1 MKRLAFSILS
11 FICCACIIFAGTAPS
26 LAVDET
32 ESLIDGIVDFKLK
45 ESGNSSVSELA
56 KNGLSSGAGKGSAE
70 WYAIGLSAYY
80 GGLDL
85 SGYGSAL
92 SSYLSK
98 STISSPVS
106 RQRCALALIACKMPN
121 DPFVSA
127 TAKDSVGSL
136 GIMSYIF
143 GLELSNNGAAVSVSK
158 DDIISE
164 LLSLKNSDG
173 GWSVSGGN
181 SDVDVT
187 AMALTALAPHKGEQR
202 VSSAV
207 NDGLSLLSS
216 RQLSSGGFSS
226 YGTENAESS
235 AQVIVALTALSI
247 NPKTDSRFLK
257 NGNSVFSALSK
268 FRLSDGSFCH
278 AMGGSSNGTATV
290 QVFYSLVALWRYEH
304 GLPSLFNLSVNG
316 TKAVPA
322 KSPVADP
329 SGNNNGSGSN
339 TGDKNNNHNN
349 GHNGSTGNQGGQNGQ
364 GTANGQNDAG
374 SPNQTDQSPS
384 PDGQDTPADGS
395 ADQTAEKDGRSEG
408 LVTADGSSLS
418 ADSDRSNGGK
428 AGFFSSYKP
437 VAIGV
442 ILILAAAAA
451 LILFLKKKLNKKN
464 AVFLAISAAVLSLAV
479 LLTSFQTA
487 GNYYS
492 PVSKPD
498 SVGKASISIRCDT
511 VLGKSES
518 SHIPQDGI
526 ILDTTELDITE
537 NQTVYDLLTD
547 AAKTYNIQ
555 VENSGVNGQN
565 ISMAYIRGIN
575 YIYEFDFGDLSGW
588 MYKVNGQTPSVGCG
602 EYVLSPG
609 DKVEWLYTC
618 DLGKDIE

>member
-1 MKRLAFSILS
+1 MKKLAFSILS
-11 FICCACIIFAGTAPS
+11 FFCCACIIFAGTAPS
-26 LAVDET
+26 LAADET
-32 ESLIDGIVDFKLK
+32 ESLIDGIVAFKLK
-45 ESGNSSVSELA
+45 DSGSSSVSELA
-56 KNGLSSGAGKGSAE
+56 KSGLSSGAGKGASE

-85 SGYGSAL
+85 SGYGSTL

-98 STISSPVS
+98 NTISSPVS
-106 RQRCALALIACKMPN
+106 RQRCALALIACKMQN
-121 DPFVSA
+121 DPFVFA
-127 TAKDSVGSL
+127 TAKDSVGNL

-143 GLELSNNGAAVSVSK
+143 GLELSNNGAAVSISK

-187 AMALTALAPHKGEQR
+187 AMALTALASHKGEQR

-207 NDGLSLLSS
+207 NDGLSFLSS
-216 RQLSSGGFSS
+216 KQLSSGGFSS

-290 QVFYSLVALWRYEH
+290 QAFYSLVALWRYEH
-304 GLPSLFNLSVNG
+304 GLPSLFDLSVKG
-316 TKAVPA
+316 TKAIPA
-322 KSPVADP
+322 NLPSANP
-329 SGNNNGSGSN
+329 SGSNGGSGSN
-339 TGDKNNNHNN
+339 AGGKSDGRNN
-349 GHNGSTGNQGGQNGQ
+349 GHNGSTDTADNQNGQ
-364 GTANGQNDAG
+364 SAANGQNGAN
-374 SPNQTDQSPS
+374 SPDQTDQNPS
-384 PDGQDTPADGS
+384 SDGS
-395 ADQTAEKDGRSEG
+395 ADQGAEKAGRSEG
-408 LVTADGSSLS
+408 LVTDDGSSLS
-418 ADSDRSNGGK
+418 ADSDRSKGGK
-428 AGFFSSYKP
+428 TGFFKSYKP

-479 LLTSFQTA
+479 LLTSFKTA

-498 SVGKASISIRCDT
+498 SVGKAFISIRCDT

-518 SHIPQDGI
+518 SHIPKDGI
-526 ILDTTELDITE
+526 ILDTTELEITE

-547 AAKTYNIQ
+547 AAKAYNIQ

-565 ISMAYIRGIN
+565 SSMAYIRGIN

>member
-1 MKRLAFSILS
+1 MKKLAFSILS
-11 FICCACIIFAGTAPS
+11 FFCCACIIFAGTAPS
-26 LAVDET
+26 LAADET
-32 ESLIDGIVDFKLK
+32 ESLIDGIVAFKLK
-45 ESGNSSVSELA
+45 DSGSSSVSELA
-56 KNGLSSGAGKGSAE
+56 KSGLSSGAGKGASE

-85 SGYGSAL
+85 SGYGSTL

-98 STISSPVS
+98 NTISSPVS
-106 RQRCALALIACKMPN
+106 RQRCALALIACKMQN
-121 DPFVSA
+121 DPFVFA
-127 TAKDSVGSL
+127 TAKDSVGNL

-143 GLELSNNGAAVSVSK
+143 GLELSNNGAAVSISK

-173 GWSVSGGN
+173 GWSVSSGN

-207 NDGLSLLSS
+207 NDGLSFLSS
-216 RQLSSGGFSS
+216 KQLSSGGFSS
-226 YGTENAESS
+226 YGTESTESS

-290 QVFYSLVALWRYEH
+290 QAFYSLVALWRYEH
-304 GLPSLFNLSVNG
+304 GLPSLFDLSVKG
-316 TKAVPA
+316 TKAIPA
-322 KSPVADP
+322 NLPSANP
-329 SGNNNGSGSN
+329 SGSNDGSGSN
-339 TGDKNNNHNN
+339 AGGKSDGHNN
-349 GHNGSTGNQGGQNGQ
+349 GHNGSTDTADNQNGQ
-364 GTANGQNDAG
+364 SAANGQNGAN
-374 SPNQTDQSPS
+374 SPDQTDQNQSS
-384 PDGQDTPADGS
+384 DGS
-395 ADQTAEKDGRSEG
+395 ADQGAEKAGRSEG
-408 LVTADGSSLS
+408 LVTDDGSSLS
-418 ADSDRSNGGK
+418 ADSDRSKGGK
-428 AGFFSSYKP
+428 TGFFKSYKP

-479 LLTSFQTA
+479 LLTSFKTA

-518 SHIPQDGI
+518 SHIPKDGI
-526 ILDTTELDITE
+526 ILDTTELEITE

-547 AAKTYNIQ
+547 AAKAYNIQ

-565 ISMAYIRGIN
+565 SSMAYIRGIN
-575 YIYEFDFGDLSGW
+575 YIYEFDFGELSGW

>member
-1 MKRLAFSILS
+1 MKKLAFSILS
-11 FICCACIIFAGTAPS
+11 FFCCACIIFAGTAPS
-26 LAVDET
+26 LAADET
-32 ESLIDGIVDFKLK
+32 ESLIDGIVAFKLK
-45 ESGNSSVSELA
+45 DSGSSSVSELA
-56 KNGLSSGAGKGSAE
+56 KSGLSSGAGKGASE

-85 SGYGSAL
+85 SGYGSTL

-98 STISSPVS
+98 NTISSPVS
-106 RQRCALALIACKMPN
+106 RQRCALALIACKMQN
-121 DPFVSA
+121 DPFVFA
-127 TAKDSVGSL
+127 TAKDSVGNL

-143 GLELSNNGAAVSVSK
+143 GLELSNNGAAVSISK

-187 AMALTALAPHKGEQR
+187 AMALTALASHKGEQR

-207 NDGLSLLSS
+207 NDGLSFLSS
-216 RQLSSGGFSS
+216 KQLSSGGFSS

-290 QVFYSLVALWRYEH
+290 QAFYSLVALWRYEH
-304 GLPSLFNLSVNG
+304 GLPSLFDLSVKG
-316 TKAVPA
+316 TKAIPA
-322 KSPVADP
+322 NLPSANP
-329 SGNNNGSGSN
+329 SGSNDGSGSN
-339 TGDKNNNHNN
+339 AGGKSDGHNN
-349 GHNGSTGNQGGQNGQ
+349 GHNGSTDTADNQNGQ
-364 GTANGQNDAG
+364 SAANGQNGAN
-374 SPNQTDQSPS
+374 SPDQTDQNPS
-384 PDGQDTPADGS
+384 SDGS
-395 ADQTAEKDGRSEG
+395 ADQGAEKAGRSEG
-408 LVTADGSSLS
+408 LVTDDGSSLS
-418 ADSDRSNGGK
+418 ADSDRSKGGK
-428 AGFFSSYKP
+428 TGFFKSYKP

-479 LLTSFQTA
+479 LLTSFKTA

-498 SVGKASISIRCDT
+498 SVGKAFISIRCDT

-518 SHIPQDGI
+518 SHIPKDGI
-526 ILDTTELDITE
+526 ILDTTELEITE

-547 AAKTYNIQ
+547 AAKAYNIQ

-565 ISMAYIRGIN
+565 SSMAYIRGIN
-575 YIYEFDFGDLSGW
+575 YIYEFDFGELSGW
-588 MYKVNGQTPSVGCG
+588 MYKVNGKTPSVGCG

>member
-1 MKRLAFSILS
+1 MKKLAFSILS
-11 FICCACIIFAGTAPS
+11 FFCCACIIFAGTAPS
-26 LAVDET
+26 LAADET
-32 ESLIDGIVDFKLK
+32 ESLIDGIVAFKLK
-45 ESGNSSVSELA
+45 DSGSSSVSELA
-56 KNGLSSGAGKGSAE
+56 KSGLSSGAGKGASE

-85 SGYGSAL
+85 SGYGSTL

-98 STISSPVS
+98 NTISSPVS
-106 RQRCALALIACKMPN
+106 RQRCALALIACKMQN
-121 DPFVSA
+121 DPFVFA
-127 TAKDSVGSL
+127 TAKDSVGNF

-143 GLELSNNGAAVSVSK
+143 GLELSNNGAAVSISK

-164 LLSLKNSDG
+164 LLSLKNPDG
-173 GWSVSGGN
+173 GWSVSSGN

-207 NDGLSLLSS
+207 NDGLSFLSS
-216 RQLSSGGFSS
+216 KQLSSGGFSS
-226 YGTENAESS
+226 YGTESTESS

-290 QVFYSLVALWRYEH
+290 QAFYSLVALWRYEH
-304 GLPSLFNLSVNG
+304 GLPSLFDLSVKG
-316 TKAVPA
+316 TKAIPA
-322 KSPVADP
+322 NLP
-329 SGNNNGSGSN
+329 SANSSGSNDGSGSN
-339 TGDKNNNHNN
+339 AGGKSDGRNS
-349 GHNGSTGNQGGQNGQ
+349 GHNGNTDTADNQNGQ
-364 GTANGQNDAG
+364 SAANGQNGAN
-374 SPNQTDQSPS
+374 SPDQTDQNPS
-384 PDGQDTPADGS
+384 SDGS
-395 ADQTAEKDGRSEG
+395 ADQGAEKAGRSEG
-408 LVTADGSSLS
+408 LVTDDGSSLS
-418 ADSDRSNGGK
+418 ADSDRSKGGK
-428 AGFFSSYKP
+428 TGFFKSYKP

-464 AVFLAISAAVLSLAV
+464 TVFLAISAAVLSLAV
-479 LLTSFQTA
+479 LLTSFKTA

-511 VLGKSES
+511 VLGKSDS
-518 SHIPQDGI
+518 SHIPKDGI
-526 ILDTTELDITE
+526 ILDTTELEITE

-547 AAKTYNIQ
+547 AAKAYNIQ

-565 ISMAYIRGIN
+565 SSMAYIRGIN
-575 YIYEFDFGDLSGW
+575 YIYEFDFGELSGW

-609 DKVEWLYTC
+609 DRVEWLYTC

>member
-1 MKRLAFSILS
+1 MKKLAFSILS
-11 FICCACIIFAGTAPS
+11 FFCCACIIFAGTAPS
-26 LAVDET
+26 LAADET
-32 ESLIDGIVDFKLK
+32 ESLIDGIVAFKLK
-45 ESGNSSVSELA
+45 DSGSSSVSELA
-56 KNGLSSGAGKGSAE
+56 KSGLSSGAGKGASE

-85 SGYGSAL
+85 SGYGSTL

-98 STISSPVS
+98 NTISSPVS
-106 RQRCALALIACKMPN
+106 RQRCALALIACKMQN
-121 DPFVSA
+121 DPFVFA
-127 TAKDSVGSL
+127 TAKDSVGNL

-143 GLELSNNGAAVSVSK
+143 GLELSNNGAAVSISK

-173 GWSVSGGN
+173 GWSVSSGN

-207 NDGLSLLSS
+207 NDGLSFLSS
-216 RQLSSGGFSS
+216 KQLSSGGFSS
-226 YGTENAESS
+226 YGTESTESS

-290 QVFYSLVALWRYEH
+290 QAFYSLVALWRYEH
-304 GLPSLFNLSVNG
+304 GLPSLFDLSVKG
-316 TKAVPA
+316 TKAIPA
-322 KSPVADP
+322 NLPSANP
-329 SGNNNGSGSN
+329 SGSNDGSGSN
-339 TGDKNNNHNN
+339 AGGKSDGHNN
-349 GHNGSTGNQGGQNGQ
+349 GHNGSTDTADNQNGQ
-364 GTANGQNDAG
+364 SAANGQNGAN
-374 SPNQTDQSPS
+374 SPDQTDQNPS
-384 PDGQDTPADGS
+384 SDGS
-395 ADQTAEKDGRSEG
+395 ADQGAEKAGRSEG
-408 LVTADGSSLS
+408 LVTDDGSSLS
-418 ADSDRSNGGK
+418 ADSDRSKGGK
-428 AGFFSSYKP
+428 TGFFKSYKP

-479 LLTSFQTA
+479 LLTSFKTA

-498 SVGKASISIRCDT
+498 SVGKVSISIRCDT
-511 VLGKSES
+511 VLGKSDS
-518 SHIPQDGI
+518 SHIPKDGI
-526 ILDTTELDITE
+526 ILDTTELEITE

-547 AAKTYNIQ
+547 AAKAYNIQ

-565 ISMAYIRGIN
+565 SSMAYIRGIN

>member
-1 MKRLAFSILS
+1 MKKLAFSILS
-11 FICCACIIFAGTAPS
+11 FFCCACIIFAGTAPS
-26 LAVDET
+26 LAADET
-32 ESLIDGIVDFKLK
+32 ESLIDGIVAFKLK
-45 ESGNSSVSELA
+45 DSGSSSVSELA
-56 KNGLSSGAGKGSAE
+56 KSGLSSGAGKGASE

-85 SGYGSAL
+85 SGYGSTL

-98 STISSPVS
+98 NTISSPVS
-106 RQRCALALIACKMPN
+106 RQRCALALIACKMQN
-121 DPFVSA
+121 DPFVFA
-127 TAKDSVGSL
+127 TAKDSVGNL

-143 GLELSNNGAAVSVSK
+143 GLELSNNGAAVSISK

-173 GWSVSGGN
+173 GWSVSSGN

-207 NDGLSLLSS
+207 NDGLSFLSS
-216 RQLSSGGFSS
+216 KQLSSGGFSS
-226 YGTENAESS
+226 YGTESTESS

-290 QVFYSLVALWRYEH
+290 QAFYSLVALWRYEH
-304 GLPSLFNLSVNG
+304 GLPSLFDLSVKG
-316 TKAVPA
+316 TKAIPA
-322 KSPVADP
+322 NLPSANP
-329 SGNNNGSGSN
+329 SGSNDGSGSN
-339 TGDKNNNHNN
+339 AGGKSDGHNN
-349 GHNGSTGNQGGQNGQ
+349 GHNGSTDTADNQNGQ
-364 GTANGQNDAG
+364 SAANGQNGAN
-374 SPNQTDQSPS
+374 SPDQTDQNQSS
-384 PDGQDTPADGS
+384 DGS
-395 ADQTAEKDGRSEG
+395 ADQGAEKAGRSEG
-408 LVTADGSSLS
+408 LVTDDGSSLS
-418 ADSDRSNGGK
+418 ADSDRSKGGK
-428 AGFFSSYKP
+428 TGFFKSYKP

-479 LLTSFQTA
+479 LLTSFKTA

-518 SHIPQDGI
+518 SHIPKDGI
-526 ILDTTELDITE
+526 ILDTTELEITE

-547 AAKTYNIQ
+547 AAKAYNIQ

-565 ISMAYIRGIN
+565 SSMAYIRGIN
-575 YIYEFDFGDLSGW
+575 YIYEFDFGELSGW

-609 DKVEWLYTC
+609 DRVEWLYTC

>member
-1 MKRLAFSILS
+1 MKKLAFSILS
-11 FICCACIIFAGTAPS
+11 FFCCACIIFVGTAPS
-26 LAVDET
+26 LAADET
-32 ESLIDGIVDFKLK
+32 ESLIDGIVAFKLK
-45 ESGNSSVSELA
+45 DSGSSSVSELA
-56 KNGLSSGAGKGSAE
+56 KSGLSSGAGKGASE

-85 SGYGSAL
+85 SGYGSTL

-98 STISSPVS
+98 NTISSPVS
-106 RQRCALALIACKMPN
+106 RQRCALALIACKMQN
-121 DPFVSA
+121 DPFVFA
-127 TAKDSVGSL
+127 TAKDSVGNL

-143 GLELSNNGAAVSVSK
+143 GLELSNNGAAVSISK

-207 NDGLSLLSS
+207 NDGLSFLSS
-216 RQLSSGGFSS
+216 KQLSSGGFSS

-290 QVFYSLVALWRYEH
+290 QAFYSLVALWRYEH
-304 GLPSLFNLSVNG
+304 GLPSLFDLSVKG
-316 TKAVPA
+316 TKAIPA
-322 KSPVADP
+322 NLPSANP
-329 SGNNNGSGSN
+329 SGSNDGSGSN
-339 TGDKNNNHNN
+339 AGGKSDGHNN
-349 GHNGSTGNQGGQNGQ
+349 GHNGSTDTADNQNGQ
-364 GTANGQNDAG
+364 SAANGQNGAN
-374 SPNQTDQSPS
+374 SPDQTDQNQSS
-384 PDGQDTPADGS
+384 DGS
-395 ADQTAEKDGRSEG
+395 ADQGAEKAGRSEG
-408 LVTADGSSLS
+408 LVTDDGSSLS
-418 ADSDRSNGGK
+418 ADSDRSKGGK
-428 AGFFSSYKP
+428 TGFFKSYKP

-479 LLTSFQTA
+479 LLTSFKTA
-487 GNYYS
+487 ENYYS

-498 SVGKASISIRCDT
+498 SVGKVSISIRCDT

-518 SHIPQDGI
+518 SHIPKDGI
-526 ILDTTELDITE
+526 ILDTTELEITE

-547 AAKTYNIQ
+547 AAKAYNIQ

-565 ISMAYIRGIN
+565 SSMAYIRGIN
-575 YIYEFDFGDLSGW
+575 YIYEFDFGELSGW

>member
-1 MKRLAFSILS
+1 MKKLAFSILS
-11 FICCACIIFAGTAPS
+11 FFCCACIIFAGTAPS
-26 LAVDET
+26 LAADET
-32 ESLIDGIVDFKLK
+32 ESLIDGIVAFKLK
-45 ESGNSSVSELA
+45 DSGSSSVSELA
-56 KNGLSSGAGKGSAE
+56 KSGLSSGAGKGASE

-85 SGYGSAL
+85 SGYGSTL

-98 STISSPVS
+98 NTISSPVS
-106 RQRCALALIACKMPN
+106 RQRCALALIACKMQN
-121 DPFVSA
+121 DPFVFA
-127 TAKDSVGSL
+127 TAKDSVGNL

-143 GLELSNNGAAVSVSK
+143 GLELSNNGVTVSVSR

-164 LLSLKNSDG
+164 LLSLKNPDG

-207 NDGLSLLSS
+207 NDGLSFLSS
-216 RQLSSGGFSS
+216 KQLSSGGFSS
-226 YGTENAESS
+226 YGTESTESS

-290 QVFYSLVALWRYEH
+290 QAFYSLVALWRYEH
-304 GLPSLFNLSVNG
+304 GLPSLFDLSVKG
-316 TKAVPA
+316 TKAIPA
-322 KSPVADP
+322 NLPSANP
-329 SGNNNGSGSN
+329 SGSNDGSGSN
-339 TGDKNNNHNN
+339 AGGKSDGHNN
-349 GHNGSTGNQGGQNGQ
+349 GHNGSTDTADNQNGQ
-364 GTANGQNDAG
+364 SAANGQNGAN
-374 SPNQTDQSPS
+374 SPDQTDQNPS
-384 PDGQDTPADGS
+384 SDGS
-395 ADQTAEKDGRSEG
+395 ADQGAEKAGRSEG
-408 LVTADGSSLS
+408 LVTDDGSSLS
-418 ADSDRSNGGK
+418 ADSDRSKGGK
-428 AGFFSSYKP
+428 TGFFKSYKP

-479 LLTSFQTA
+479 LLTSFKTA

-498 SVGKASISIRCDT
+498 SVGKAFISIRCDT

-518 SHIPQDGI
+518 SHIPKDGI
-526 ILDTTELDITE
+526 ILDTTELEITE

-547 AAKTYNIQ
+547 AAKAYNIQ

-565 ISMAYIRGIN
+565 SSMAYIRGIN

>member
-1 MKRLAFSILS
+1 MKKLAFSILS
-11 FICCACIIFAGTAPS
+11 FFCCACIIFAGTAPS
-26 LAVDET
+26 LAADET
-32 ESLIDGIVDFKLK
+32 ESLIDGIVAFKLK
-45 ESGNSSVSELA
+45 DSGSSSVSELA
-56 KNGLSSGAGKGSAE
+56 KSGLSSGAGKGASE

-85 SGYGSAL
+85 SGYGSTL

-98 STISSPVS
+98 NTISSPVS
-106 RQRCALALIACKMPN
+106 RQRCALALIACKMQN
-121 DPFVSA
+121 DPFVFA
-127 TAKDSVGSL
+127 TAKDSVGNL

-143 GLELSNNGAAVSVSK
+143 GLELSNNGAAVSISK

-173 GWSVSGGN
+173 GWSVSSGN

-207 NDGLSLLSS
+207 NDGLSFLSS
-216 RQLSSGGFSS
+216 KQLSSGGFSS
-226 YGTENAESS
+226 YGTESTESS
-235 AQVIVALTALSI
+235 AQVIVALTAISI

-290 QVFYSLVALWRYEH
+290 QAFYSLVALWRYEH
-304 GLPSLFNLSVNG
+304 GLPSLFDLSVKG
-316 TKAVPA
+316 TKAIPA
-322 KSPVADP
+322 NLPSANP
-329 SGNNNGSGSN
+329 SGSNDGSGSN
-339 TGDKNNNHNN
+339 AGGKSDGHNN
-349 GHNGSTGNQGGQNGQ
+349 GHNGSTDTADNQNGQ
-364 GTANGQNDAG
+364 SAANGQNGAN
-374 SPNQTDQSPS
+374 SPDQTDQNQSS
-384 PDGQDTPADGS
+384 DGS
-395 ADQTAEKDGRSEG
+395 ADQGAEKAGRSEG
-408 LVTADGSSLS
+408 LVTDDGSSLS
-418 ADSDRSNGGK
+418 ADSDRSKGGK
-428 AGFFSSYKP
+428 TGFFKSYKP

-479 LLTSFQTA
+479 LLTSFKTA

-518 SHIPQDGI
+518 SHIPKDGI
-526 ILDTTELDITE
+526 ILDTTELEITE

-547 AAKTYNIQ
+547 AAKAYNIQ

-565 ISMAYIRGIN
+565 SSMAYIRGIN
-575 YIYEFDFGDLSGW
+575 YIYEFDFGELSGW

-609 DKVEWLYTC
+609 DKVEWFYTC

>member
-1 MKRLAFSILS
+1 MKKLAFSILS
-11 FICCACIIFAGTAPS
+11 FFCCACIIFAGTAPS
-26 LAVDET
+26 LAADET
-32 ESLIDGIVDFKLK
+32 ESLIDGIVAFKLK
-45 ESGNSSVSELA
+45 DSGSSSVSELA
-56 KNGLSSGAGKGSAE
+56 KSGLSSGAGKGASE

-80 GGLDL
+80 SGLDL
-85 SGYGSAL
+85 SGYGSTL

-98 STISSPVS
+98 NTISSPVS
-106 RQRCALALIACKMPN
+106 RQRCALALIACKMQN
-121 DPFVSA
+121 DPFVFA
-127 TAKDSVGSL
+127 TAKDSVGNL

-143 GLELSNNGAAVSVSK
+143 GLELSNNGVAVSVSS

-187 AMALTALAPHKGEQR
+187 AMALTVLASHKGEQR

-207 NDGLSLLSS
+207 NDGLSFLSS
-216 RQLSSGGFSS
+216 KQLSSGGFSS

-290 QVFYSLVALWRYEH
+290 QAFYSLVALWRYEH
-304 GLPSLFNLSVNG
+304 GLPSLFDLSVKG
-316 TKAVPA
+316 TKAIPA
-322 KSPVADP
+322 NLPSANP
-329 SGNNNGSGSN
+329 SGSNDGSGSN
-339 TGDKNNNHNN
+339 AGGKSDGHNN
-349 GHNGSTGNQGGQNGQ
+349 GHNGNTDTADNQNGQ
-364 GTANGQNDAG
+364 NAANGQNGAN
-374 SPNQTDQSPS
+374 SPDQTDQNPS
-384 PDGQDTPADGS
+384 SDGS
-395 ADQTAEKDGRSEG
+395 ADQGAEKAGRSEG
-408 LVTADGSSLS
+408 LVTDDGSSLS
-418 ADSDRSNGGK
+418 ADSDRSKGGK
-428 AGFFSSYKP
+428 TGFFKSYKP

-518 SHIPQDGI
+518 SHIPKDGI
-526 ILDTTELDITE
+526 ILDTTELEITE

-547 AAKTYNIQ
+547 AAKAYNIQ

-565 ISMAYIRGIN
+565 SSMAYIRGIN
-575 YIYEFDFGDLSGW
+575 YIYEFDFGELSGW

-609 DKVEWLYTC
+609 DRVEWLYTC

>member
-1 MKRLAFSILS
+1 MKKLAFSILS
-11 FICCACIIFAGTAPS
+11 FFCCACIIFAGTAPS
-26 LAVDET
+26 LAADET

-45 ESGNSSVSELA
+45 ESGSSSVSELA
-56 KNGLSSGAGKGSAE
+56 KSGLSSGAGKGASE

-85 SGYGSAL
+85 SGYGSTL

-98 STISSPVS
+98 NTISSPVS
-106 RQRCALALIACKMPN
+106 RQRCALALIACKMQN
-121 DPFVSA
+121 DPFVFA
-127 TAKDSVGSL
+127 TAKDSVGNL

-143 GLELSNNGAAVSVSK
+143 GLELSNNGVAVSVSR

-164 LLSLKNSDG
+164 LLSLKNPDG

-187 AMALTALAPHKGEQR
+187 AMVLTALAPHKGEQR

-207 NDGLSLLSS
+207 NDGLSFLSS
-216 RQLSSGGFSS
+216 KQLSSGGFSS

-290 QVFYSLVALWRYEH
+290 QAFYSLVALWRYEH
-304 GLPSLFNLSVNG
+304 GLPPLFDLSVKG
-316 TKAVPA
+316 TKAIPA
-322 KSPVADP
+322 NLPSANP
-329 SGNNNGSGSN
+329 SGSNDGSGSN
-339 TGDKNNNHNN
+339 AGGKSDGRNN
-349 GHNGSTGNQGGQNGQ
+349 GHNGSTDTADNQNGQ
-364 GTANGQNDAG
+364 SAANGQNGAN
-374 SPNQTDQSPS
+374 SPDQTDQNPS
-384 PDGQDTPADGS
+384 SDGS
-395 ADQTAEKDGRSEG
+395 ADQGAEKAGRSEG

-418 ADSDRSNGGK
+418 ADSDRSKGGK
-428 AGFFSSYKP
+428 TGFFKSYKP

-479 LLTSFQTA
+479 LLTSFKTA

-498 SVGKASISIRCDT
+498 SVGKAFISIRCDT

-518 SHIPQDGI
+518 SHIPKDGI
-526 ILDTTELDITE
+526 ILDTTELEITE

-547 AAKTYNIQ
+547 AAKAYNIQ

-565 ISMAYIRGIN
+565 SSMAYIRGIN
-575 YIYEFDFGDLSGW
+575 YIYEFDFGELSGW

>member
-1 MKRLAFSILS
+1 MKKLAFSILS
-11 FICCACIIFAGTAPS
+11 FFCCACIIFAGTAPS
-26 LAVDET
+26 LAADET
-32 ESLIDGIVDFKLK
+32 ESLIDGIVAFKLK
-45 ESGNSSVSELA
+45 DSGSSSVSELA
-56 KNGLSSGAGKGSAE
+56 KSGLSSGAGKGASE

-85 SGYGSAL
+85 SGYGSTL
-92 SSYLSK
+92 SFYLSK
-98 STISSPVS
+98 NTISSPVS
-106 RQRCALALIACKMPN
+106 RQRCALALIACKMQN
-121 DPFVSA
+121 DPFVFA
-127 TAKDSVGSL
+127 TAKDSVGNL

-143 GLELSNNGAAVSVSK
+143 GLELSNNGAAVSISK

-164 LLSLKNSDG
+164 LLSLKNPDG
-173 GWSVSGGN
+173 GWSVSSGN

-187 AMALTALAPHKGEQR
+187 AMALTALASHKGEQR

-207 NDGLSLLSS
+207 NDGLSFLSS
-216 RQLSSGGFSS
+216 KQLSSGGFSS
-226 YGTENAESS
+226 YGTESTESS

-290 QVFYSLVALWRYEH
+290 QAFYSLVALWRYEH
-304 GLPSLFNLSVNG
+304 GLPSLFDLSVKG
-316 TKAVPA
+316 TKAIPA
-322 KSPVADP
+322 NLP
-329 SGNNNGSGSN
+329 SANSSGSNDGSGSN
-339 TGDKNNNHNN
+339 AGGKSDGRNS
-349 GHNGSTGNQGGQNGQ
+349 GHNGNTDTADNQNGQ
-364 GTANGQNDAG
+364 SAANGQNGAN
-374 SPNQTDQSPS
+374 SPDQTDQNPS
-384 PDGQDTPADGS
+384 SDGS
-395 ADQTAEKDGRSEG
+395 ADQGAEKAGRSEG
-408 LVTADGSSLS
+408 LVTDDGSSLS
-418 ADSDRSNGGK
+418 ADSDRSKGGK
-428 AGFFSSYKP
+428 TGFFKSYKP

-464 AVFLAISAAVLSLAV
+464 TVFLAISAAVLSLAV
-479 LLTSFQTA
+479 LLTSFKTA

-518 SHIPQDGI
+518 SHIPKDGI
-526 ILDTTELDITE
+526 ILDTTELEITE

-547 AAKTYNIQ
+547 AAKAYNIQ

-565 ISMAYIRGIN
+565 SSMAYIRGIN
-575 YIYEFDFGDLSGW
+575 YIYEFDFGELSGW

>member
-1 MKRLAFSILS
+1 MKKLAFSILS
-11 FICCACIIFAGTAPS
+11 FFCCACIIFAGTAPS
-26 LAVDET
+26 LAADET
-32 ESLIDGIVDFKLK
+32 ESLIDGIVAFKLK
-45 ESGNSSVSELA
+45 DSGSSSVSELA
-56 KNGLSSGAGKGSAE
+56 KSGLSSGAGKGASE

-85 SGYGSAL
+85 SGYGSTL

-98 STISSPVS
+98 NTISSPVS
-106 RQRCALALIACKMPN
+106 RQRCALALIACKMQN
-121 DPFVSA
+121 DPFVFA
-127 TAKDSVGSL
+127 TAKDSVGNL

-143 GLELSNNGAAVSVSK
+143 GLELSNNGVTVSVSR

-164 LLSLKNSDG
+164 LLSLKNPDG
-173 GWSVSGGN
+173 GWSVSSGN

-187 AMALTALAPHKGEQR
+187 AMALTALASHKGEQR

-207 NDGLSLLSS
+207 NDGLSFLSS
-216 RQLSSGGFSS
+216 KQLSSGGFSS
-226 YGTENAESS
+226 YGTESTESS

-290 QVFYSLVALWRYEH
+290 QAFYSLVALWRYEH
-304 GLPSLFNLSVNG
+304 GLPSLFDLSVKG
-316 TKAVPA
+316 TKAIPA
-322 KSPVADP
+322 NLP
-329 SGNNNGSGSN
+329 SANSSGSNDGSGSN
-339 TGDKNNNHNN
+339 AGGKSDGRNS
-349 GHNGSTGNQGGQNGQ
+349 GHNGNTDTADNQNGQ
-364 GTANGQNDAG
+364 SAANGQNGAN
-374 SPNQTDQSPS
+374 SPDQTDQNPS
-384 PDGQDTPADGS
+384 SDGS
-395 ADQTAEKDGRSEG
+395 ADQGAEKAGRSEG
-408 LVTADGSSLS
+408 LVTDDGSSLS
-418 ADSDRSNGGK
+418 ADSDRSKGGK
-428 AGFFSSYKP
+428 TGFFKSYKP

-464 AVFLAISAAVLSLAV
+464 TVFLAISAAVLSLAV
-479 LLTSFQTA
+479 LLTSFKTA

-511 VLGKSES
+511 VLGKSDS
-518 SHIPQDGI
+518 SHIPKDGI
-526 ILDTTELDITE
+526 ILDTTELEITE

-547 AAKTYNIQ
+547 AAKAYNIQ

-565 ISMAYIRGIN
+565 SSMAYIRGIN
-575 YIYEFDFGDLSGW
+575 YIYEFDFGELSGW

-609 DKVEWLYTC
+609 DRVEWLYTC

>member
-1 MKRLAFSILS
+1 MKKLAFSILS
-11 FICCACIIFAGTAPS
+11 FFCCACIIFAGTAPS
-26 LAVDET
+26 LAADET
-32 ESLIDGIVDFKLK
+32 ESLIDGIVAFKLK
-45 ESGNSSVSELA
+45 DSGSSSVSELA
-56 KNGLSSGAGKGSAE
+56 KSGLSSGAGKGASE

-85 SGYGSAL
+85 SGYGSTL

-98 STISSPVS
+98 NTISSPVS
-106 RQRCALALIACKMPN
+106 RQRCALALIACKMQN
-121 DPFVSA
+121 DPFVFA
-127 TAKDSVGSL
+127 TAKDSVGNL

-143 GLELSNNGAAVSVSK
+143 GLELSNNGAAVSISK

-173 GWSVSGGN
+173 GWSVSSGN

-207 NDGLSLLSS
+207 NDGLSFLSS
-216 RQLSSGGFSS
+216 KQLSSGGFSS
-226 YGTENAESS
+226 YGTESTESS

-290 QVFYSLVALWRYEH
+290 QAFYSLVALWRYEH
-304 GLPSLFNLSVNG
+304 GLPSLFDLSVKG
-316 TKAVPA
+316 TKAIPA
-322 KSPVADP
+322 NLPSANP
-329 SGNNNGSGSN
+329 SGSNDGSGSN
-339 TGDKNNNHNN
+339 AGGKSDGHNN
-349 GHNGSTGNQGGQNGQ
+349 GHNGSTDTADNQNGQ
-364 GTANGQNDAG
+364 SAANGQNGAN
-374 SPNQTDQSPS
+374 SPDQTDQNPS
-384 PDGQDTPADGS
+384 SDGS
-395 ADQTAEKDGRSEG
+395 ADQGAEKAGRSEG
-408 LVTADGSSLS
+408 LVTDDGSSLS
-418 ADSDRSNGGK
+418 ADSDRSKGGK
-428 AGFFSSYKP
+428 TGFFKSYKP

-479 LLTSFQTA
+479 RLTSFKTA

-498 SVGKASISIRCDT
+498 SVGKVSISIRCDT
-511 VLGKSES
+511 VLGKSDS
-518 SHIPQDGI
+518 SHIPKDGI
-526 ILDTTELDITE
+526 ILDTTELEITE

-547 AAKTYNIQ
+547 AAKAYNIQ

-565 ISMAYIRGIN
+565 SSMAYIRGIN

>member
-1 MKRLAFSILS
+1 MKKLAFSILS
-11 FICCACIIFAGTAPS
+11 FFCCACIIFAGTAPS
-26 LAVDET
+26 LAADET
-32 ESLIDGIVDFKLK
+32 ESLIDGIVAFKLK
-45 ESGNSSVSELA
+45 DSGSSSVSELA
-56 KNGLSSGAGKGSAE
+56 KSGLSSGAGKGASE

-80 GGLDL
+80 SGLDL
-85 SGYGSAL
+85 SGYGSTL

-98 STISSPVS
+98 NTISSPVS
-106 RQRCALALIACKMPN
+106 RQRCALALIACKMQN
-121 DPFVSA
+121 DPFVFA
-127 TAKDSVGSL
+127 TAKDSVGNL

-143 GLELSNNGAAVSVSK
+143 GLELSNNGAAVSISK

-207 NDGLSLLSS
+207 NDGLYFLSS
-216 RQLSSGGFSS
+216 KQLSSGGFSS

-290 QVFYSLVALWRYEH
+290 QAFYSLVALWRYEH
-304 GLPSLFNLSVNG
+304 GLPSLFDFSVKG
-316 TKAVPA
+316 TKAIPA
-322 KSPVADP
+322 NLPSANP
-329 SGNNNGSGSN
+329 SGSNDGSGSN
-339 TGDKNNNHNN
+339 AGGKSDGRNSV
-349 GHNGSTGNQGGQNGQ
+349 HNGNTDTADNQNGQ
-364 GTANGQNDAG
+364 SAANGQNGAN
-374 SPNQTDQSPS
+374 SPDQTDQNPS
-384 PDGQDTPADGS
+384 SDGS
-395 ADQTAEKDGRSEG
+395 ADQGAEKAGRSEG

-418 ADSDRSNGGK
+418 ADSDRSKGGK
-428 AGFFSSYKP
+428 TGFFKSYKP

-479 LLTSFQTA
+479 LLTSFKTA

-498 SVGKASISIRCDT
+498 SVGKAFISIRCDT

-518 SHIPQDGI
+518 SHIPKDGI
-526 ILDTTELDITE
+526 ILDTTELEITE

-547 AAKTYNIQ
+547 AAKAYNIQ

-565 ISMAYIRGIN
+565 SSMAYIRGIN
-575 YIYEFDFGDLSGW
+575 YIYEFDFGELSGW

>member
-1 MKRLAFSILS
+1 MKKLAFSILS
-11 FICCACIIFAGTAPS
+11 FFCCACIIFAGTAPS
-26 LAVDET
+26 LAADET
-32 ESLIDGIVDFKLK
+32 ESLIDGIVAFKLK
-45 ESGNSSVSELA
+45 ESGSSSVSELA
-56 KNGLSSGAGKGSAE
+56 KSGLSSGAGKGASE

-85 SGYGSAL
+85 SGYGSTL

-98 STISSPVS
+98 NTISSPVS
-106 RQRCALALIACKMPN
+106 RQRCALALISCKMQN
-121 DPFVSA
+121 DPFVFA
-127 TAKDSVGSL
+127 TSKDSVGNL

-143 GLELSNNGAAVSVSK
+143 GLELSNNGAAVSISK

-187 AMALTALAPHKGEQR
+187 AMALTALAPHKGDQR
-202 VSSAV
+202 VSQAI
-207 NDGLSLLSS
+207 NDGLSFLSS
-216 RQLSSGGFSS
+216 KQLSSGGFSS
-226 YGTENAESS
+226 YGTESTESS

-290 QVFYSLVALWRYEH
+290 QAFYSLVALWRYEH
-304 GLPSLFNLSVNG
+304 GLPSLFDLSVKG
-316 TKAVPA
+316 TKAIPA
-322 KSPVADP
+322 NLP
-329 SGNNNGSGSN
+329 SANSSGSNDGSGSN
-339 TGDKNNNHNN
+339 AGGKSDGRNN
-349 GHNGSTGNQGGQNGQ
+349 GHNGSTDTAYNQNGQ
-364 GTANGQNDAG
+364 SAANVQNGA
-374 SPNQTDQSPS
+374 NS
-384 PDGQDTPADGS
+384 PDQIDQNPSSDGS
-395 ADQTAEKDGRSEG
+395 ADQGAEKAGRSEG
-408 LVTADGSSLS
+408 LVTDDGSSLS
-418 ADSDRSNGGK
+418 ADSDRSKGGK
-428 AGFFSSYKP
+428 TGFFKSYKP

-479 LLTSFQTA
+479 LLTSFKTA

-498 SVGKASISIRCDT
+498 SVGKVSISIRCDT
-511 VLGKSES
+511 VLGKSDS
-518 SHIPQDGI
+518 SHIPKDGI
-526 ILDTTELDITE
+526 ILDTTELEITE

-547 AAKTYNIQ
+547 AAKAYNIQ

-565 ISMAYIRGIN
+565 SSMAYIRGIN
-575 YIYEFDFGDLSGW
+575 YIYEFDFGELSGW

>member
-1 MKRLAFSILS
+1 MKKLAFSILS
-11 FICCACIIFAGTAPS
+11 FFCCACIIFAGTAPS
-26 LAVDET
+26 LAADET
-32 ESLIDGIVDFKLK
+32 ESLIDGIVAFKLK
-45 ESGNSSVSELA
+45 DSGSSSVSELA
-56 KNGLSSGAGKGSAE
+56 KSGLSSGAGKGASE

-85 SGYGSAL
+85 SGYGSTL

-98 STISSPVS
+98 NTISSPVS
-106 RQRCALALIACKMPN
+106 RQRCALALIACKMQN
-121 DPFVSA
+121 DPFVFA
-127 TAKDSVGSL
+127 TAKDSVGNL

-143 GLELSNNGAAVSVSK
+143 GLELSNNGAAVSISK

-164 LLSLKNSDG
+164 LLSLKNPDG
-173 GWSVSGGN
+173 GWSVSSGN

-187 AMALTALAPHKGEQR
+187 AMALTALASHKGEQR

-207 NDGLSLLSS
+207 NDGLSFLSS
-216 RQLSSGGFSS
+216 KQLSSGGFSS
-226 YGTENAESS
+226 YGTESTESS

-290 QVFYSLVALWRYEH
+290 QAFYSLVALWRYEH
-304 GLPSLFNLSVNG
+304 GLPSLFDLSVKG
-316 TKAVPA
+316 TKAIPA
-322 KSPVADP
+322 NLPSANP
-329 SGNNNGSGSN
+329 SGSNDGSGSN
-339 TGDKNNNHNN
+339 AGGKSDGRNS
-349 GHNGSTGNQGGQNGQ
+349 GHNGNTDTADNQNGQ
-364 GTANGQNDAG
+364 SAANGQNGAN
-374 SPNQTDQSPS
+374 SPDQTDQNPS
-384 PDGQDTPADGS
+384 SDGS
-395 ADQTAEKDGRSEG
+395 ADQGAEKAGRSEG
-408 LVTADGSSLS
+408 LVTDDGSSLS
-418 ADSDRSNGGK
+418 ADSDRSKGGK
-428 AGFFSSYKP
+428 TGFFKSYKP

-464 AVFLAISAAVLSLAV
+464 TVFLAISAAVLSLAV
-479 LLTSFQTA
+479 LLTSFKTA

-518 SHIPQDGI
+518 SHIPKDGI
-526 ILDTTELDITE
+526 ILDTTELEITE

-547 AAKTYNIQ
+547 AAKAYNIQ

-565 ISMAYIRGIN
+565 SSMAYIRGIN

>member
-1 MKRLAFSILS
+1 MKKLAFSILS
-11 FICCACIIFAGTAPS
+11 FFCCACIIFAGTAPS
-26 LAVDET
+26 LAADET
-32 ESLIDGIVDFKLK
+32 ESLIDGIVAFKLK
-45 ESGNSSVSELA
+45 DSGSSSVSELA
-56 KNGLSSGAGKGSAE
+56 KSGLSSGAGKGASE

-85 SGYGSAL
+85 SGYGSTL

-98 STISSPVS
+98 NTISSPVS
-106 RQRCALALIACKMPN
+106 RQRCALALIACKMQN
-121 DPFVSA
+121 DPFVFA
-127 TAKDSVGSL
+127 TAKDSVGNL

-143 GLELSNNGAAVSVSK
+143 GLELSNNGAAVSISK

-164 LLSLKNSDG
+164 LLSLKNPDG
-173 GWSVSGGN
+173 GWSVSSGN

-207 NDGLSLLSS
+207 NDGLSFLSS
-216 RQLSSGGFSS
+216 KQLSSGGFSS

-290 QVFYSLVALWRYEH
+290 QAFYSLVALWRYEH
-304 GLPSLFNLSVNG
+304 GLPSLFDLSVKG
-316 TKAVPA
+316 TKAIPA
-322 KSPVADP
+322 NLPSANP
-329 SGNNNGSGSN
+329 SGSNDGSGSN
-339 TGDKNNNHNN
+339 AGGKSDGRNS
-349 GHNGSTGNQGGQNGQ
+349 GHNGNTDTADNQNGQ
-364 GTANGQNDAG
+364 SAANGQNGAN
-374 SPNQTDQSPS
+374 SPDQTDQNPS
-384 PDGQDTPADGS
+384 SDGS
-395 ADQTAEKDGRSEG
+395 ADQGAEKAGRSEG
-408 LVTADGSSLS
+408 LVTDDGSSLS
-418 ADSDRSNGGK
+418 ADSDRSKGGK
-428 AGFFSSYKP
+428 TGFFKSYKP

-479 LLTSFQTA
+479 LLTSFKTA

-498 SVGKASISIRCDT
+498 SVGKAFISIRCDT

-518 SHIPQDGI
+518 SHIPKDGI
-526 ILDTTELDITE
+526 ILDTTELEITE

-547 AAKTYNIQ
+547 AAKAYNIQ

-565 ISMAYIRGIN
+565 SSMAYIRGIN
-575 YIYEFDFGDLSGW
+575 YIYEFDFGELSGW

>member
-1 MKRLAFSILS
+1 MKKLAFSILS
-11 FICCACIIFAGTAPS
+11 FFCCACIIFAGTAPS
-26 LAVDET
+26 LAADET

-45 ESGNSSVSELA
+45 ESGSSSVSELS
-56 KNGLSSGAGKGSAE
+56 KNGLSSGAGKGASE

-85 SGYGSAL
+85 SGYGSTL

-98 STISSPVS
+98 NTISSPVS
-106 RQRCALALIACKMPN
+106 RQRCALALIACKMQN
-121 DPFVSA
+121 DPFVFA
-127 TAKDSVGSL
+127 TAKDSVGNL

-143 GLELSNNGAAVSVSK
+143 GLELSNNGAAVSISK

-207 NDGLSLLSS
+207 NDGLSFLSS
-216 RQLSSGGFSS
+216 KQLSSGGFSS
-226 YGTENAESS
+226 YGTESTESS

-290 QVFYSLVALWRYEH
+290 QAFYSLVALWRYEH
-304 GLPSLFNLSVNG
+304 GLPSLFDLSVKG
-316 TKAVPA
+316 TKAIPA
-322 KSPVADP
+322 NLPSANP
-329 SGNNNGSGSN
+329 SGSNDGSGSN
-339 TGDKNNNHNN
+339 AGGKSDGRNSV
-349 GHNGSTGNQGGQNGQ
+349 HNGNTDTADNQNGQ
-364 GTANGQNDAG
+364 SAANGQNGAN
-374 SPNQTDQSPS
+374 SPDQTDQNPS
-384 PDGQDTPADGS
+384 SDGS
-395 ADQTAEKDGRSEG
+395 ADQGAEKAGRSEG
-408 LVTADGSSLS
+408 LVTDDGSSLS
-418 ADSDRSNGGK
+418 ADSDRSKGGK
-428 AGFFSSYKP
+428 TGFFKSYKP

-479 LLTSFQTA
+479 LLTSFKTA

-498 SVGKASISIRCDT
+498 SVGKAFISIRCDT

-518 SHIPQDGI
+518 SHIPKDGI
-526 ILDTTELDITE
+526 ILDTTELEITE
-537 NQTVYDLLTD
+537 NQTVYVLLTD
-547 AAKTYNIQ
+547 AAKAYNIQ

-565 ISMAYIRGIN
+565 SSMAYIRGIN
-575 YIYEFDFGDLSGW
+575 YIYEFDFGELSGW

>member
-1 MKRLAFSILS
+1 MKKLAFSILS
-11 FICCACIIFAGTAPS
+11 FFCCACIIFAGTAPS
-26 LAVDET
+26 LAADET
-32 ESLIDGIVDFKLK
+32 ESLIDGIVAFKLK
-45 ESGNSSVSELA
+45 DSGSSSVSELA
-56 KNGLSSGAGKGSAE
+56 KSGLSSGAGKGASE

-85 SGYGSAL
+85 SGYGSTL
-92 SSYLSK
+92 SFYLSK
-98 STISSPVS
+98 NTISSPVS
-106 RQRCALALIACKMPN
+106 RQRCALALIACKMQN
-121 DPFVSA
+121 DPFVFA
-127 TAKDSVGSL
+127 TAKDSVGNL

-143 GLELSNNGAAVSVSK
+143 GLELSNNGAAVSISK

-164 LLSLKNSDG
+164 LLSLKNPDG
-173 GWSVSGGN
+173 GWSVSSGN

-187 AMALTALAPHKGEQR
+187 AMALTALASHKGEQR

-207 NDGLSLLSS
+207 NDGLSFLSS
-216 RQLSSGGFSS
+216 KQLSSGGFSS

-290 QVFYSLVALWRYEH
+290 QAFYSLVALWRYEH
-304 GLPSLFNLSVNG
+304 GLPPLFDLSVKG
-316 TKAVPA
+316 TKAIPA
-322 KSPVADP
+322 NLPSANP
-329 SGNNNGSGSN
+329 SGSNDGSGSN
-339 TGDKNNNHNN
+339 AGGKSDGHNN
-349 GHNGSTGNQGGQNGQ
+349 GHNGSTDTADNQNGQ
-364 GTANGQNDAG
+364 SAANGQNGAN
-374 SPNQTDQSPS
+374 SPDQTDQNPS
-384 PDGQDTPADGS
+384 SDGS
-395 ADQTAEKDGRSEG
+395 ADQGAEKAGRSEG
-408 LVTADGSSLS
+408 LVAADGSSLS
-418 ADSDRSNGGK
+418 ADSDRSKVGK
-428 AGFFSSYKP
+428 TGFFKSYKP

-479 LLTSFQTA
+479 LLTSFKTA

-511 VLGKSES
+511 VLGKSDS
-518 SHIPQDGI
+518 SHIPKDGI
-526 ILDTTELDITE
+526 ILDTTELEITE

-547 AAKTYNIQ
+547 AAKAYNIQ

-565 ISMAYIRGIN
+565 SSMAYIRGIN
-575 YIYEFDFGDLSGW
+575 YIYEFDFGELSGW

-609 DKVEWLYTC
+609 DRVEWLYTC

>member
-1 MKRLAFSILS
+1 MKKLAFSILS
-11 FICCACIIFAGTAPS
+11 FFCCACIIFAGTAPS
-26 LAVDET
+26 LAADET

-45 ESGNSSVSELA
+45 ESGSSSVSELA
-56 KNGLSSGAGKGSAE
+56 KIGLSSGAGKGASE

-98 STISSPVS
+98 NTVSSPVS
-106 RQRCALALIACKMPN
+106 RQRCALALIACKMQN
-121 DPFVSA
+121 DPFVFA
-127 TAKDSVGSL
+127 TAKDSVGNL

-143 GLELSNNGAAVSVSK
+143 GLELSNNGTAVSVSK

-202 VSSAV
+202 VSQAI
-207 NDGLSLLSS
+207 NDGLSFLSS
-216 RQLSSGGFSS
+216 KQLSSGGFSS

-290 QVFYSLVALWRYEH
+290 QAFYSLVALWRYEH
-304 GLPSLFNLSVNG
+304 DLPSLFDLSAKG

-322 KSPVADP
+322 KSPAADP

-339 TGDKNNNHNN
+339 AGVKNNGHNN
-349 GHNGSTGNQGGQNGQ
+349 GHNGSTDTADNQNGQ
-364 GTANGQNDAG
+364 SASNDQNDAS
-374 SPNQTDQSPS
+374 SPAQTNQNPS
-384 PDGQDTPADGS
+384 SDGS
-395 ADQTAEKDGRSEG
+395 ADQGAESEG
-408 LVTADGSSLS
+408 LVTADGSSFS

-428 AGFFSSYKP
+428 TGFFSSYKP

-479 LLTSFQTA
+479 LLTSFKTA

-498 SVGKASISIRCDT
+498 PVGKASISIRCDT

-526 ILDTTELDITE
+526 ILDTTEFDITD

-547 AAKTYNIQ
+547 AAKACNIQ

-565 ISMAYIRGIN
+565 SSMAYIRGIN
-575 YIYEFDFGDLSGW
+575 YIYEFDFGELSGW
-588 MYKVNGQTPSVGCG
+588 MYKVNGLTPSVGCG

-618 DLGKDIE
+618 NLGKDIE

>member
-1 MKRLAFSILS
+1 MKKLAFSILS
-11 FICCACIIFAGTAPS
+11 FFCCACIIFAGTAPS
-26 LAVDET
+26 LAADET
-32 ESLIDGIVDFKLK
+32 ESLIDGIVAFKLK
-45 ESGNSSVSELA
+45 DSGSSSVSELA
-56 KNGLSSGAGKGSAE
+56 KSGLSSGAGKGASE

-85 SGYGSAL
+85 SGYGSTL

-98 STISSPVS
+98 NTISSPVS
-106 RQRCALALIACKMPN
+106 RQRCALALIACKMQN
-121 DPFVSA
+121 DPFVFA
-127 TAKDSVGSL
+127 TAKDSVGNL

-143 GLELSNNGAAVSVSK
+143 GLELSNNGAAVSISK

-164 LLSLKNSDG
+164 LLSLKNPDG

-207 NDGLSLLSS
+207 NDGLSFLSS
-216 RQLSSGGFSS
+216 KQLSSGGFSS

-290 QVFYSLVALWRYEH
+290 QAFYSLVALWRYEH
-304 GLPSLFNLSVNG
+304 GLPPLFDLSVKG
-316 TKAVPA
+316 TKAIPA
-322 KSPVADP
+322 NLPSANP
-329 SGNNNGSGSN
+329 SGSNDGSGSN
-339 TGDKNNNHNN
+339 AGGKSDGRNN
-349 GHNGSTGNQGGQNGQ
+349 GHNGSTDTADNQNGQ
-364 GTANGQNDAG
+364 SAANGQNGAN
-374 SPNQTDQSPS
+374 SPDQTDQNPS
-384 PDGQDTPADGS
+384 SDGS
-395 ADQTAEKDGRSEG
+395 ADQGAEKAGRSEG

-418 ADSDRSNGGK
+418 ADSDRSKGGK
-428 AGFFSSYKP
+428 TGFFKSYKP

-479 LLTSFQTA
+479 LLTSFKTA

-498 SVGKASISIRCDT
+498 SVGKAFISIRCDT

-518 SHIPQDGI
+518 SHIPKDGI
-526 ILDTTELDITE
+526 ILDTTELEITE

-547 AAKTYNIQ
+547 AAKAYNIQ

-565 ISMAYIRGIN
+565 SSMAYIRGIN
-575 YIYEFDFGDLSGW
+575 YIYEFDFGELSGW

>member
-1 MKRLAFSILS
+1 MKKLAFSILS
-11 FICCACIIFAGTAPS
+11 FFCCACIIFAGTAPS
-26 LAVDET
+26 LAADET
-32 ESLIDGIVDFKLK
+32 ESLIDGIVAFKLK
-45 ESGNSSVSELA
+45 ESGSSSVSELA
-56 KNGLSSGAGKGSAE
+56 KSGLSSGAGKGASE

-85 SGYGSAL
+85 SGYGSTL

-98 STISSPVS
+98 NTISSPVS
-106 RQRCALALIACKMPN
+106 RQRCALALIACKMQN
-121 DPFVSA
+121 DTFVFA
-127 TAKDSVGSL
+127 TAKGSVGNL

-143 GLELSNNGAAVSVSK
+143 GLELSNNGAAVSISK

-164 LLSLKNSDG
+164 LLSLKNPDG

-202 VSSAV
+202 VSQAI
-207 NDGLSLLSS
+207 NDGLSFLSS
-216 RQLSSGGFSS
+216 KQLSSGGFSS
-226 YGTENAESS
+226 YGTESTESS

-290 QVFYSLVALWRYEH
+290 QAFYSLVALWRYEH
-304 GLPSLFNLSVNG
+304 GLPSLFDLSVKG
-316 TKAVPA
+316 TKAIPA
-322 KSPVADP
+322 NLPSANP
-329 SGNNNGSGSN
+329 SGSNDGSGSN
-339 TGDKNNNHNN
+339 AGGKSDGHNN
-349 GHNGSTGNQGGQNGQ
+349 GHNGSTGTADNQNGQ
-364 GTANGQNDAG
+364 SAANGQNGAN
-374 SPNQTDQSPS
+374 SPDQTDQNPS
-384 PDGQDTPADGS
+384 SDGS
-395 ADQTAEKDGRSEG
+395 ADQGAEKAGRSEG
-408 LVTADGSSLS
+408 LVTDDGSSLS
-418 ADSDRSNGGK
+418 ADSDRSKVGK
-428 AGFFSSYKP
+428 TEFFKSYKP

-479 LLTSFQTA
+479 LLTSFKTA
-487 GNYYS
+487 ENYYS

-498 SVGKASISIRCDT
+498 SVGKVSISIRCDT

-518 SHIPQDGI
+518 SHIPKDGI
-526 ILDTTELDITE
+526 ILDTTELEITE

-547 AAKTYNIQ
+547 AAKAYNIQ

-565 ISMAYIRGIN
+565 SSMAYIRGIN
-575 YIYEFDFGDLSGW
+575 YIYEFDFGELSGW

>member
-1 MKRLAFSILS
+1 MKKLAFSILS
-11 FICCACIIFAGTAPS
+11 FCCCACIIFAGTAPS
-26 LAVDET
+26 LAADET
-32 ESLIDGIVDFKLK
+32 ESLIDGIVAFKLK
-45 ESGNSSVSELA
+45 DSGSSSVSELA
-56 KNGLSSGAGKGSAE
+56 KSGLSSGAGKGASE

-85 SGYGSAL
+85 SGYGSTL

-98 STISSPVS
+98 NTISSPVS
-106 RQRCALALIACKMPN
+106 RQRCALALIACKMQN
-121 DPFVSA
+121 DPFVFA
-127 TAKDSVGSL
+127 TAKDSVGNL

-143 GLELSNNGAAVSVSK
+143 GLELSNNGAAVSISK

-164 LLSLKNSDG
+164 LLSLKNLDG
-173 GWSVSGGN
+173 GWSVSSGN

-207 NDGLSLLSS
+207 NDGLSFLSS
-216 RQLSSGGFSS
+216 KQLSSGGFSS

-290 QVFYSLVALWRYEH
+290 QAFYSLVALWRYEH
-304 GLPSLFNLSVNG
+304 GLPSLFDLSVKG
-316 TKAVPA
+316 TKAIPA
-322 KSPVADP
+322 NLPSANP
-329 SGNNNGSGSN
+329 SGSNDGSGSN
-339 TGDKNNNHNN
+339 AGGKSDGHNN
-349 GHNGSTGNQGGQNGQ
+349 GHNGSTDTADNQNGQ
-364 GTANGQNDAG
+364 SAANGQNGAN
-374 SPNQTDQSPS
+374 SPDQTDQNQSS
-384 PDGQDTPADGS
+384 DGS
-395 ADQTAEKDGRSEG
+395 ADQVAEKAGRSEG
-408 LVTADGSSLS
+408 LVTDDGSSLS
-418 ADSDRSNGGK
+418 ADSDRSKGGK
-428 AGFFSSYKP
+428 TGFFKSYKP

-479 LLTSFQTA
+479 LLTSFKTA

-498 SVGKASISIRCDT
+498 SVGKVSISIRCDT
-511 VLGKSES
+511 VFGKSDS
-518 SHIPQDGI
+518 SHIPKDGI
-526 ILDTTELDITE
+526 ILDTTELEITE

-547 AAKTYNIQ
+547 AAKAYNIQ

-565 ISMAYIRGIN
+565 SSMAYIRGIN

>member
-1 MKRLAFSILS
+1 MKKLAFSILS
-11 FICCACIIFAGTAPS
+11 FFCCACIIFAGTAPS
-26 LAVDET
+26 LAADET
-32 ESLIDGIVDFKLK
+32 ESLIDGIVAFKLK
-45 ESGNSSVSELA
+45 DSGSSSVSELA
-56 KNGLSSGAGKGSAE
+56 KSGLSSGAGKGASE

-85 SGYGSAL
+85 SGYGSTL

-98 STISSPVS
+98 NTISSPVS
-106 RQRCALALIACKMPN
+106 RQRCALALIACKMQN
-121 DPFVSA
+121 DPFVFA
-127 TAKDSVGSL
+127 TAKDSVGNL

-143 GLELSNNGAAVSVSK
+143 GLELSNNGVTVSVSR

-164 LLSLKNSDG
+164 LLSLKNPDG
-173 GWSVSGGN
+173 GWSVSSGN

-187 AMALTALAPHKGEQR
+187 AMALTALASHKGEQR

-207 NDGLSLLSS
+207 NDGLSFLSS
-216 RQLSSGGFSS
+216 KQLSSGGFSS

-290 QVFYSLVALWRYEH
+290 QAFYSLVALWRYEH
-304 GLPSLFNLSVNG
+304 GLPSLFDLSVKG
-316 TKAVPA
+316 TKAIPA
-322 KSPVADP
+322 NLPSANP
-329 SGNNNGSGSN
+329 SGSNDGSGSN
-339 TGDKNNNHNN
+339 AGGKSDGHNN
-349 GHNGSTGNQGGQNGQ
+349 GHNGSTDTADNQNGQ
-364 GTANGQNDAG
+364 SAANGQNGAN
-374 SPNQTDQSPS
+374 SPDQTDQNQSS
-384 PDGQDTPADGS
+384 DGS
-395 ADQTAEKDGRSEG
+395 ADQGAEKAGRSEG
-408 LVTADGSSLS
+408 LVTDDSSSLS
-418 ADSDRSNGGK
+418 ADSDRSKGGK
-428 AGFFSSYKP
+428 TGFFKSYKP

-464 AVFLAISAAVLSLAV
+464 TVFLAISAAVLSLAV
-479 LLTSFQTA
+479 LLTSFKTA

-511 VLGKSES
+511 VLGKSDS
-518 SHIPQDGI
+518 SHIPKDGI
-526 ILDTTELDITE
+526 ILDTTELEITE

-547 AAKTYNIQ
+547 AAKAYNIQ

-565 ISMAYIRGIN
+565 SSMAYIRGIN

-609 DKVEWLYTC
+609 DRVEWLYTC

>member
-1 MKRLAFSILS
+1 MKKLAFSILS
-11 FICCACIIFAGTAPS
+11 FFCCACIIFAGTAPS
-26 LAVDET
+26 LAADET

-45 ESGNSSVSELA
+45 ESGSSSVSELA
-56 KNGLSSGAGKGSAE
+56 KSGLSSGAGKGASE

-85 SGYGSAL
+85 SGYGSTL

-98 STISSPVS
+98 NTISSPVS
-106 RQRCALALIACKMPN
+106 RQRCALALIACKMQN
-121 DPFVSA
+121 DPFVFA
-127 TAKDSVGSL
+127 TAKDSVGNL

-143 GLELSNNGAAVSVSK
+143 GLELSNNGAAVSISK
-158 DDIISE
+158 DEIISE
-164 LLSLKNSDG
+164 LLSLKNPDG
-173 GWSVSGGN
+173 GWSVSSGN

-207 NDGLSLLSS
+207 NDGLSFLSS
-216 RQLSSGGFSS
+216 KQLSSGGFSS

-290 QVFYSLVALWRYEH
+290 QAFYSLVALWRYEH
-304 GLPSLFNLSVNG
+304 GLPSLFDLSVKG
-316 TKAVPA
+316 TKAIPA
-322 KSPVADP
+322 NLPSANP
-329 SGNNNGSGSN
+329 SGSNDGSGSN
-339 TGDKNNNHNN
+339 AGGKSDGRNS
-349 GHNGSTGNQGGQNGQ
+349 GHNGSTDTADNQNGQ
-364 GTANGQNDAG
+364 SAANGQNGAN
-374 SPNQTDQSPS
+374 SPDQTDQNPS
-384 PDGQDTPADGS
+384 SDGS
-395 ADQTAEKDGRSEG
+395 ADQGAEKAGRSEG
-408 LVTADGSSLS
+408 LVTDDGSPLS
-418 ADSDRSNGGK
+418 ADSDRSKGGK
-428 AGFFSSYKP
+428 TGFFKSYKP

-479 LLTSFQTA
+479 LLTSFKTA

-511 VLGKSES
+511 VLGKSDS
-518 SHIPQDGI
+518 SHIPKDGI
-526 ILDTTELDITE
+526 ILDTTELEITE

-547 AAKTYNIQ
+547 AAKAYNIQ

-565 ISMAYIRGIN
+565 SSMAYIRGIN
-575 YIYEFDFGDLSGW
+575 YIYEFDFGELSGW

-609 DKVEWLYTC
+609 DRVEWLYTC

>member
-1 MKRLAFSILS
+1 MKKLAFSILS
-11 FICCACIIFAGTAPS
+11 FFCCACIIFAGTAPS
-26 LAVDET
+26 LAADET
-32 ESLIDGIVDFKLK
+32 ESLIDGIVAFKLK
-45 ESGNSSVSELA
+45 ESGSFSVSELA
-56 KNGLSSGAGKGSAE
+56 KSGLSSGAGKGASE

-85 SGYGSAL
+85 SGYGSTL

-98 STISSPVS
+98 NTISSPVS
-106 RQRCALALIACKMPN
+106 RQRCALALIACKMQN
-121 DPFVSA
+121 DPFVFA
-127 TAKDSVGSL
+127 TAKDSVGNL

-143 GLELSNNGAAVSVSK
+143 GLELSNNGVDVSVSR

-202 VSSAV
+202 VSSAI
-207 NDGLSLLSS
+207 NDGLSFLSS
-216 RQLSSGGFSS
+216 KQLPSGGFSS
-226 YGTENAESS
+226 YGTESTESS

-290 QVFYSLVALWRYEH
+290 QAFYSLVALWRYEH
-304 GLPSLFNLSVNG
+304 GLPPLFDLSVKG
-316 TKAVPA
+316 TKAIPA
-322 KSPVADP
+322 NLPSANP
-329 SGNNNGSGSN
+329 SGSNDGSGSN
-339 TGDKNNNHNN
+339 AGGKSDGRNN
-349 GHNGSTGNQGGQNGQ
+349 GHNGSTDTADNQNGQ
-364 GTANGQNDAG
+364 SAANVQNGAN
-374 SPNQTDQSPS
+374 SPDQTDQNPS
-384 PDGQDTPADGS
+384 SDGS
-395 ADQTAEKDGRSEG
+395 AGQGAEKAGRSEG
-408 LVTADGSSLS
+408 LVTDDGSSLS
-418 ADSDRSNGGK
+418 ADSDRSKGGK
-428 AGFFSSYKP
+428 TGFFKSYKP

-479 LLTSFQTA
+479 LLTSFKTA
-487 GNYYS
+487 ENYYS

-498 SVGKASISIRCDT
+498 SVGKVSISIRCDT

-518 SHIPQDGI
+518 SHIPKDGI
-526 ILDTTELDITE
+526 ILDTTELEITE

-547 AAKTYNIQ
+547 AAKAYNIQ

-565 ISMAYIRGIN
+565 SSMAYIRGIN
-575 YIYEFDFGDLSGW
+575 YIYEFDFGELSGW

>member
-1 MKRLAFSILS
+1 MKKLAFSILS
-11 FICCACIIFAGTAPS
+11 FFCCACIIFAGTAPS
-26 LAVDET
+26 LAADET
-32 ESLIDGIVDFKLK
+32 ESLIDGIVAFKLK
-45 ESGNSSVSELA
+45 DSGSSSVSELA
-56 KNGLSSGAGKGSAE
+56 KSGLSSGAGKGASE

-85 SGYGSAL
+85 SGYGSTL

-98 STISSPVS
+98 NTIFSPVS
-106 RQRCALALIACKMPN
+106 RQRCALALIACKMKN
-121 DPFVSA
+121 DPFVFA
-127 TAKDSVGSL
+127 TAKDSVGNL

-143 GLELSNNGAAVSVSK
+143 GLELSNNGVAVSVSR

-164 LLSLKNSDG
+164 LLSLKNPDG

-207 NDGLSLLSS
+207 NDGLSFLSS
-216 RQLSSGGFSS
+216 KQLSSGGFSS

-290 QVFYSLVALWRYEH
+290 QAFYSLVALWRYEH
-304 GLPSLFNLSVNG
+304 GLPSLFDLSVKG
-316 TKAVPA
+316 TKAIPA
-322 KSPVADP
+322 NLSSANP
-329 SGNNNGSGSN
+329 SGSNDGSGSN
-339 TGDKNNNHNN
+339 AGGKSDGHNN
-349 GHNGSTGNQGGQNGQ
+349 GHNGSTDTADNQNGQ
-364 GTANGQNDAG
+364 SAANGQNGAN
-374 SPNQTDQSPS
+374 SPDQTDQNPS
-384 PDGQDTPADGS
+384 SDGS
-395 ADQTAEKDGRSEG
+395 ADQGAEKAGRSEG

-418 ADSDRSNGGK
+418 ADSDRSKGGK
-428 AGFFSSYKP
+428 TGFFKSYKP

-479 LLTSFQTA
+479 LLTSFKTA

-498 SVGKASISIRCDT
+498 SVGKVSISIRCDT

-518 SHIPQDGI
+518 SHIPKDGI
-526 ILDTTELDITE
+526 ILDTTELEITE

-565 ISMAYIRGIN
+565 SSMAYIRGIN
-575 YIYEFDFGDLSGW
+575 YIYEFDFGELSGW

>member
-1 MKRLAFSILS
+1 MKKLAFSILS
-11 FICCACIIFAGTAPS
+11 FFCCACIIFAGTAPS
-26 LAVDET
+26 LAADET
-32 ESLIDGIVDFKLK
+32 ESLIDGIVAFKLK
-45 ESGNSSVSELA
+45 ESGSSSVSELA
-56 KNGLSSGAGKGSAE
+56 KNGLSSGAGKGASE

-85 SGYGSAL
+85 SGYGSTL

-98 STISSPVS
+98 NTVSSPVS
-106 RQRCALALIACKMPN
+106 RQRCALALIACKMQN
-121 DPFVSA
+121 NPFVFA
-127 TAKDSVGSL
+127 TAKDSVGNL

-202 VSSAV
+202 VSQAI
-207 NDGLSLLSS
+207 NDGLSFLSS
-216 RQLSSGGFSS
+216 KQLSSGGFSS

-290 QVFYSLVALWRYEH
+290 QAFYSLVALWRYEH
-304 GLPSLFNLSVNG
+304 DLPSLFDLSAKG

-339 TGDKNNNHNN
+339 AGVKNNGHNN
-349 GHNGSTGNQGGQNGQ
+349 GHNGSTDTADNQNGQ
-364 GTANGQNDAG
+364 SASNDQNDAS
-374 SPNQTDQSPS
+374 SPAQTDQNPS
-384 PDGQDTPADGS
+384 SDGS
-395 ADQTAEKDGRSEG
+395 ADQGAESEG
-408 LVTADGSSLS
+408 LVTADGSSFS

-428 AGFFSSYKP
+428 TGFFSSYKP

-479 LLTSFQTA
+479 LLTSFKTA

-498 SVGKASISIRCDT
+498 SVGKVSISIRCDT

-526 ILDTTELDITE
+526 ILDTTEFDITD

-547 AAKTYNIQ
+547 AAKACNIQ

-565 ISMAYIRGIN
+565 SSMAYIRGIN

-588 MYKVNGQTPSVGCG
+588 MYKVNGLTPSVGCG

-618 DLGKDIE
+618 NLGKDIE

>member
-1 MKRLAFSILS
+1 MKKLAFSILS
-11 FICCACIIFAGTAPS
+11 FFCCACIIFAGTAPS
-26 LAVDET
+26 LAADET
-32 ESLIDGIVDFKLK
+32 ESLIDGIVAFKLK
-45 ESGNSSVSELA
+45 DSGSSSVSELA
-56 KNGLSSGAGKGSAE
+56 KSGLSSGAGKGASE

-85 SGYGSAL
+85 SGYGSTL

-98 STISSPVS
+98 NTISSPVS
-106 RQRCALALIACKMPN
+106 RQRCALALIACKMQN
-121 DPFVSA
+121 DPFVFA
-127 TAKDSVGSL
+127 TAKDSVGNL

-143 GLELSNNGAAVSVSK
+143 GLELSNNGAAVSISK

-164 LLSLKNSDG
+164 LLSLKNPDG
-173 GWSVSGGN
+173 GWSVSSGN

-187 AMALTALAPHKGEQR
+187 AMALTALASHKGEQR

-207 NDGLSLLSS
+207 NDGLSFLSS
-216 RQLSSGGFSS
+216 KQLSSGGFSS
-226 YGTENAESS
+226 YGTESTESS

-290 QVFYSLVALWRYEH
+290 QAFYSLVALWRYEH
-304 GLPSLFNLSVNG
+304 GLPSLFDLSVKG
-316 TKAVPA
+316 TKAIPA
-322 KSPVADP
+322 NLPSANP
-329 SGNNNGSGSN
+329 SGSNDGSGSN
-339 TGDKNNNHNN
+339 AGGKSDGHNN
-349 GHNGSTGNQGGQNGQ
+349 GHNGSTDTADNQNGQ
-364 GTANGQNDAG
+364 SAANGQNGAN
-374 SPNQTDQSPS
+374 SPDQTDQNPS
-384 PDGQDTPADGS
+384 SDGS
-395 ADQTAEKDGRSEG
+395 ADQGAEKAGRSEG

-418 ADSDRSNGGK
+418 ADSDRSKGGK
-428 AGFFSSYKP
+428 TGFFKSYKP

-464 AVFLAISAAVLSLAV
+464 AVFLAISAAALSLAV
-479 LLTSFQTA
+479 LLTSFKTA

-518 SHIPQDGI
+518 SHIPKDGI
-526 ILDTTELDITE
+526 ILDTTELEITE

-565 ISMAYIRGIN
+565 SSMAYIRGIN
-575 YIYEFDFGDLSGW
+575 YIYEFDFGELSGW

-609 DKVEWLYTC
+609 DRVEWLYTC

>member
-1 MKRLAFSILS
+1 MKKLAFSILS
-11 FICCACIIFAGTAPS
+11 FFCCACIIFAGTAPS
-26 LAVDET
+26 LAADET
-32 ESLIDGIVDFKLK
+32 ESLIDGIVAFKLK
-45 ESGNSSVSELA
+45 DSGSSSVSELA
-56 KNGLSSGAGKGSAE
+56 KSGLSSGAGKGASE

-85 SGYGSAL
+85 SGYGSTL

-98 STISSPVS
+98 NTISSPVS
-106 RQRCALALIACKMPN
+106 RQRCALALIACKMQN
-121 DPFVSA
+121 DPFVFA
-127 TAKDSVGSL
+127 TAKDSVGNL

-143 GLELSNNGAAVSVSK
+143 GLELSNNGAAVSISK

-164 LLSLKNSDG
+164 LLSLKNPDG
-173 GWSVSGGN
+173 GWSVSSGN

-187 AMALTALAPHKGEQR
+187 AMALTALASHKGEQR

-207 NDGLSLLSS
+207 NDGLSFLSS
-216 RQLSSGGFSS
+216 KQLSSGGFSS
-226 YGTENAESS
+226 YGTESTESS

-290 QVFYSLVALWRYEH
+290 QAFYSLVALWRYEH
-304 GLPSLFNLSVNG
+304 GLPSLFDLSVKG
-316 TKAVPA
+316 TKAIPA
-322 KSPVADP
+322 NLPSANP
-329 SGNNNGSGSN
+329 SGSNDGSGSN
-339 TGDKNNNHNN
+339 AGGKSDGRNS
-349 GHNGSTGNQGGQNGQ
+349 GHNGNTDTADNQNGQ
-364 GTANGQNDAG
+364 SAANGQNGAN
-374 SPNQTDQSPS
+374 SPDQTDQNPS
-384 PDGQDTPADGS
+384 SDGS
-395 ADQTAEKDGRSEG
+395 ADQGAEKAGRSEG
-408 LVTADGSSLS
+408 LVTDDGSSLS
-418 ADSDRSNGGK
+418 ADSDRSKGGK
-428 AGFFSSYKP
+428 TGFFKSYKP

-464 AVFLAISAAVLSLAV
+464 TVFLAISAAVLSLAV
-479 LLTSFQTA
+479 LLTSFKTA

-518 SHIPQDGI
+518 SHIPKDGI
-526 ILDTTELDITE
+526 ILDTTELEITE

-547 AAKTYNIQ
+547 AAKAYNIQ

-565 ISMAYIRGIN
+565 SSMAYIRGIN
-575 YIYEFDFGDLSGW
+575 YIYEFDFGELSGW

>member
-1 MKRLAFSILS
+1 MKKLAFSILS
-11 FICCACIIFAGTAPS
+11 FFCCACIIFAGTAPS
-26 LAVDET
+26 LAADET
-32 ESLIDGIVDFKLK
+32 ESLIDGIVAFKLK
-45 ESGNSSVSELA
+45 DSGSSSVSELA
-56 KNGLSSGAGKGSAE
+56 KSGLSSGAGKGASE

-80 GGLDL
+80 SGLDL
-85 SGYGSAL
+85 SGYGSTL

-98 STISSPVS
+98 NTISSPVS
-106 RQRCALALIACKMPN
+106 RQRCALTLIACKMQN
-121 DPFVSA
+121 DPFVFA
-127 TAKDSVGSL
+127 TAKDSVGNL

-143 GLELSNNGAAVSVSK
+143 GLDLSNNGVTVSVSR

-164 LLSLKNSDG
+164 LLSLKNPDG

-187 AMALTALAPHKGEQR
+187 AMALTALASHKGEQR

-207 NDGLSLLSS
+207 NDGLSFLSS
-216 RQLSSGGFSS
+216 KQLSSGGFSS

-290 QVFYSLVALWRYEH
+290 QAFYSLVALWRYEH
-304 GLPSLFNLSVNG
+304 GLPSLFDLSVKG
-316 TKAVPA
+316 TKAIPA
-322 KSPVADP
+322 NLPSANP
-329 SGNNNGSGSN
+329 SGNNGGSGSN
-339 TGDKNNNHNN
+339 AGGKSDGRNN
-349 GHNGSTGNQGGQNGQ
+349 GHNGSTDTADNQNGQ
-364 GTANGQNDAG
+364 SAANGQNGAN
-374 SPNQTDQSPS
+374 SPDQTDQNPS
-384 PDGQDTPADGS
+384 SDGS
-395 ADQTAEKDGRSEG
+395 ADQGAEKAGRSEG

-418 ADSDRSNGGK
+418 ADSDRSKGGK
-428 AGFFSSYKP
+428 TGFFKSYKP

-479 LLTSFQTA
+479 LLTSFKTA
-487 GNYYS
+487 ENYYS
-492 PVSKPD
+492 PVSKSD

-511 VLGKSES
+511 VLGKSDS
-518 SHIPQDGI
+518 SHIPKDGI
-526 ILDTTELDITE
+526 ILDTTELEITE

-547 AAKTYNIQ
+547 AAKAYNIQ

-565 ISMAYIRGIN
+565 SSMAYIRGIN
-575 YIYEFDFGDLSGW
+575 YIYEFDFGELSGW